1 MYRKQGC
8 LPLARVAS
16 QAGADY
22 LCHGEFVQLKFMTSF
37 SPLFKLCDGI
47 EWLKNLIRSIIN
59 NVIIST
65 RNLYIGYGK
74 YLVVLLWIC

>member
-37 SPLFKLCDGI
+37 SPVFKLCDGI
-47 EWLKNLIRSIIN
+47 EWLKNPD
-59 NVIIST
+59 
-65 RNLYIGYGK
+65 
-74 YLVVLLWIC
+74 